1 MIKLDSLKMKNFLL
15 ANQKIIIAVL
25 ISITIVNLAVIYLVM
40 PNSQSQYLGKAF
52 TAEELK
58 QYNGT
63 DENKP
68 IYLAYNGDVYDVT
81 AGKEYYNSQGVYHY
95 LAGRDCT
102 AELNFAGG
110 GIIKAKYQIIGFL
123 TP

>member
-1 MIKLDSLKMKNFLL
+1 MNLKRYLSGK
-15 ANQKIIIAVL
+15 QKIIIAVL
-25 ISITIVNLAVIYLVM
+25 IGITIVNLAVIYWVK
-40 PNSQSQYLGKAF
+40 PKSQSQYLGKAY
-52 TAEELK
+52 TTEELK
-58 QYNGT
+58 QYEGT

-81 AGKEYYNSQGVYHY
+81 LGKEYYNSQGVYHY

-110 GIIKAKYQIIGFL
+110 GIIKTKYKIVGHLIK
-123 TP
+123 